1 MYVPGAYMA
10 SPMAS
15 VSDAASGMTG
25 TARRQRPRGKAAL
38 RVAMRDRRARLS
50 PAETAAAGAD
60 ASRRLRRLA
69 AVAEAR
75 CLGVY
80 GAERGEVPL
89 DALLARLGRAT
100 LTLPRVAGDR
110 LEFVA
115 WRPGERV
122 ARGAFGI
129 AEPVAGEVV
138 DLADHDVVLV
148 PVVAFDERCRRL
160 GQGGGFYDRALAGS
174 ALPGTA
180 LPGSALPGSAL
191 SDPALSVRA
200 LTDPDLAS
208 PDLTGR
214 QVDAASAA
222 APAGPEGE
230 SAPRAVPETGP
241 IAVGVAHWFQR
252 VARVPTDDWDVALDA
267 VVTDRETLISPQ
279 GRLA

>member
-1 MYVPGAYMA
+1 M
-10 SPMAS
+10 
-15 VSDAASGMTG
+15 
-25 TARRQRPRGKAAL
+25 
-38 RVAMRDRRARLS
+38 
-50 PAETAAAGAD
+50 
-60 ASRRLRRLA
+60 
-69 AVAEAR
+69 
-75 CLGVY
+75 GVY

-180 LPGSALPGSAL
+180 LPGSAL

-200 LTDPDLAS
+200 LTAPDLASTDLAS